1 MNIAVI
7 LAGGVGTRL
16 EKSLPKQFF
25 KVAGKMVMEH
35 AVDAFEKNESI
46 DEIAIVINTHYIFMV
61 EDMIIKNGW
70 QKVKRILIGGEERYH
85 SSLAAVKAYQDF
97 KQANLIFHD
106 AARPLVSQRVIN
118 DVVKSMD
125 HYNAV
130 DVAINSADTII
141 EVENDIINS
150 IPDRAKMKRGQTP
163 QGFKQ
168 EVIAKAYA
176 LALQDKNFKAT
187 DDCGIV
193 SKYLPEEKIFVVM
206 GEEVN
211 MKLTYPEDTYLLDK
225 LFQLRSVEIQDIQLS
240 KECLADKVMVVF
252 GGTYGIGK
260 SIVDLGFSN
269 GVRVYSF
276 SRGENNVDVSNME
289 EVKDALDKVFQVEKK
304 IDFIVNTAGMLHKE
318 PLATMQYKTIQD
330 SINVNYFGMVN
341 VALASLPYLK
351 ESKGHILFFTSS
363 SYTRGR
369 AFYSIYSS
377 TKAATVN
384 FVQAISQEWETLGI
398 KVNCI
403 NPERTQTPMRM
414 KNFGSE
420 PEDTLLKPD
429 AVALRCIQALLSNY
443 TGQVID
449 VRLYSNDK

>member
-7 LAGGVGTRL
+7 LAGGIGSRL

-35 AVDAFEKNESI
+35 AVEAFEKNEFI
-46 DEIAIVINTHYIFMV
+46 DEIAIVINNHYIFMV

-85 SSLAAVKAYQDF
+85 SSLAAVNAYSEFKAS
-97 KQANLIFHD
+97 NLIFHD
-106 AARPLVSQRVIN
+106 AARPLISQRIIN

-125 HYNAV
+125 NYNAV

-141 EVENDIINS
+141 EIEDDIITA
-150 IPDRAKMKRGQTP
+150 IPERAKMRRGQTP
-163 QGFKQ
+163 QAFKQ
-168 EVIAKAYA
+168 GVIAKAYE
-176 LALQDKNFKAT
+176 LALQDKSFKAT

-193 SKYLPEEKIFVVM
+193 SKYLPKEKIFVVK

-225 LFQLRSVEIQDIQLS
+225 LFQLRSVEIQNIQLPHQNLV
-240 KECLADKVMVVF
+240 EKVMVVF
-252 GGTYGIGK
+252 GGTRGIGK
-260 SIVDLGFSN
+260 SIVDLGIIN
-269 GVRVYSF
+269 RVRVYSF
-276 SRGENNVDVSNME
+276 SRSNNVDISNIE
-289 EVKDALDKVFQVEKK
+289 DVKDALEKVFRMEKK
-304 IDFIVNTAGMLHKE
+304 IDFIVNTAGVLFKE
-318 PLATMQYKTIQD
+318 PLASMDYQTILD
-330 SINVNYFGMVN
+330 SININYKGVVN
-341 VALASLPYLK
+341 VALASLPFLK

-384 FVQAISQEWETLGI
+384 FTQAISQEWETLGI

-403 NPERTQTPMRM
+403 NPERTKTSMRI
-414 KNFGSE
+414 KNFGNE
-420 PEDTLLKPD
+420 PEDTLLNPD
-429 AVALRCIQALLSNY
+429 VVALRCIQTLLSNY

-449 VRLYSNDK
+449 IRL

>member
-7 LAGGVGTRL
+7 LAGGVGSRL

-25 KVAGKMVMEH
+25 KVAGKMVIEH
-35 AVDAFEKNESI
+35 AVDAFEKNELI
-46 DEIAIVINTHYIFMV
+46 DEIAIVINNHYIFMV

-85 SSLAAVKAYQDF
+85 SSLAAINAYHEF
-97 KQANLIFHD
+97 KEANLIFHD
-106 AARPLVSQRVIN
+106 AARPLISQRIIN
-118 DVVKSMD
+118 DVVKSMKN
-125 HYNAV
+125 YNAV

-141 EVENDIINS
+141 EVENDIINT
-150 IPDRAKMKRGQTP
+150 IPDRVKMRRGQTP

-168 EVIAKAYA
+168 EVISKAYM
-176 LALQDKNFKAT
+176 LALQDDKFKAT

-193 SKYLPEEKIFVVM
+193 SKYLPKEKIFVVK

-225 LFQLRSVEIQDIQLS
+225 LFQLRSVEIQNIQLS
-240 KECLADKVMVVF
+240 NSSLAEKVMVVF
-252 GGTYGIGK
+252 GGAYGIGK
-260 SIVDLGFSN
+260 SVVDLGLSN
-269 GVRVYSF
+269 EVRVYSF
-276 SRGENNVDVSNME
+276 SRSENNVDVSNIDD
-289 EVKDALDKVFQVEKK
+289 VKKALDKVFQIEKK
-304 IDFIVNTAGMLHKE
+304 IDFIVNTAGVLYKE
-318 PLATMQYKTIQD
+318 PLATMSYQTILE
-330 SINVNYFGMVN
+330 SININYFGMVN
-341 VALASLPYLK
+341 IALASLPYLK

-403 NPERTQTPMRM
+403 NPERTQTPMRR

-429 AVALRCIQALLSNY
+429 TVALRCIQTLLSNY

-449 VRLYSNDK
+449 VRL

>member
-7 LAGGVGTRL
+7 LAGGVGSRL

-35 AVDAFEKNESI
+35 AVDAFEKNELI
-46 DEIAIVINTHYIFMV
+46 NEIAIVISNHYTFMV

-70 QKVKRILIGGEERYH
+70 HKVKRILIGGEERYH
-85 SSLAAVKAYQDF
+85 SSLAAIKAYQNF

-106 AARPLVSQRVIN
+106 AARPLISQRIIT
-118 DVVKSMD
+118 DVVKSMVS
-125 HYNAV
+125 YNAV

-141 EVENDIINS
+141 EVKKDIITS
-150 IPDRAKMKRGQTP
+150 IPDRVKMRRGQTP

-168 EVIAKAYA
+168 EVIARAYE
-176 LALQDKNFKAT
+176 LALRDRDFKAT

-193 SKYLPEEKIFVVM
+193 SKYLPNEPIFVVQ

-225 LFQLRSVEIQDIQLS
+225 LFQLRSVEIENIQLL
-240 KECLADKVMVVF
+240 KESLEGKVMVVF

-260 SIVDLGFSN
+260 SVVDLGLSK
-269 GVRVYSF
+269 GVHVYSF
-276 SRGENNVDVSNME
+276 SRSENNIDISNIEDVKNS
-289 EVKDALDKVFQVEKK
+289 LHKVFQIENK
-304 IDFIVNTAGMLHKE
+304 IDFIVSTAGVLYKE
-318 PLATMQYKTIQD
+318 PLATMSYQTILD
-330 SINVNYFGMVN
+330 SININYFGMVN

-351 ESKGHILFFTSS
+351 ESKGHALFFTSS

-384 FVQAISQEWETLGI
+384 FVQAISQEWEMLGI

-403 NPERTQTPMRM
+403 NPERTQTPMRT

-420 PEDTLLKPD
+420 PEDSLLKPEV
-429 AVALRCIQALLSNY
+429 VALRCIQTLLSNY

-449 VRLYSNDK
+449 VRL

>member
-7 LAGGVGTRL
+7 LAGGLGARL
-16 EKSLPKQFF
+16 GMSLPKQFY
-25 KVAGKMVMEH
+25 KVAGKMVIEH
-35 AVDAFEKNESI
+35 AVDAFEKNEFI
-46 DEIAIVINTHYIFMV
+46 DEIAIVIDNHYIFMV
-61 EDMIIKNGW
+61 EDMIVENGW
-70 QKVKRILIGGEERYH
+70 QKVKRILIGGKERYH
-85 SSLAAVKAYQDF
+85 SSLAAVNAYHDF

-106 AARPLVSQRVIN
+106 AARPLVSQRIIN
-118 DVVKSMD
+118 DVVNSMKD
-125 HYNAV
+125 YNAV

-141 EVENDIINS
+141 EVDNDIITA
-150 IPDRAKMKRGQTP
+150 IPDREKMRRGQTP

-168 EVIAKAYA
+168 EIIAKAYE
-176 LALQDKNFKAT
+176 LALKDENFKAT

-193 SKYLPEEKIFVVM
+193 SKYLLEEKIFVVK

-225 LFQLRSVEIQDIQLS
+225 LFQLRSVEIQNIQLS
-240 KECLADKVMVVF
+240 EECLSEKVIVVF
-252 GGTYGIGK
+252 GGSKGIGK
-260 SIVDLGFSN
+260 SVVDLGLSN
-269 GVRVYSF
+269 GARVYSF
-276 SRGENNVDVSNME
+276 SRGENNVDISKIE
-289 EVKDALDKVFQVEKK
+289 DVKNALDKVFQIEKK
-304 IDFIVNTAGMLHKE
+304 IDFIINTAGVLQRE
-318 PLATMQYKTIQD
+318 PLATMSYQTISD
-330 SINVNYFGMVN
+330 SININYFGMVN
-341 VALASLPYLK
+341 IALAALPYLK

-384 FVQAISQEWETLGI
+384 FVQAISQEWDTLGI

-414 KNFGSE
+414 KNFGNE
-420 PEDTLLKPD
+420 PENTLLKPD
-429 AVALRCIQALLSNY
+429 IVALRCIQTLLSSY

-449 VRLYSNDK
+449 IRL

>member
-7 LAGGVGTRL
+7 LAGGIGSRL

-25 KVAGKMVMEH
+25 KVAGKMVIEH

-46 DEIAIVINTHYIFMV
+46 DEIAIVINNHYIFMV
-61 EDMIIKNGW
+61 EDMIIKNEW

-85 SSLAAVKAYQDF
+85 SSLAAVNAYRDF
-97 KQANLIFHD
+97 SHSNLIFHD
-106 AARPLVSQRVIN
+106 AARPLISQRIIN

-125 HYNAV
+125 NYNAV

-141 EVENDIINS
+141 EIEDDIITA
-150 IPDRAKMKRGQTP
+150 IPERIKMRRGQTP

-168 EVIAKAYA
+168 EVIAKAYE
-176 LALQDKNFKAT
+176 LAFQDKNFKAT

-193 SKYLPEEKIFVVM
+193 SKYLPEEKIFVVK

-225 LFQLRSVEIQDIQLS
+225 LFQLRSVEIQNIKLPN
-240 KECLADKVMVVF
+240 ECLIEKVMVVF

-260 SIVDLGFSN
+260 SVVDLGISN
-269 GVRVYSF
+269 GVHVYSF
-276 SRGENNVDVSNME
+276 SRSENNVDVSNME
-289 EVKDALDKVFQVEKK
+289 DVKKALEKVFQIEKK
-304 IDFIVNTAGMLHKE
+304 IDFIVNTAGVLYKE
-318 PLATMQYKTIQD
+318 PLATMDYQTILN
-330 SINVNYFGMVN
+330 SININYIGMVN
-341 VALASLPYLK
+341 IALASLPYLK
-351 ESKGHILFFTSS
+351 KSKGHILFFTSS

-384 FVQAISQEWETLGI
+384 FVQAISQEWETLNI

-414 KNFGSE
+414 KNFGNE
-420 PEDTLLKPD
+420 PQDTLLKPD
-429 AVALRCIQALLSNY
+429 TVALRCIQTLLSNY

-449 VRLYSNDK
+449 VRL

>member
-7 LAGGVGTRL
+7 LAGGLGSRL

-25 KVAGKMVMEH
+25 KVAGKMVIEH
-35 AVDAFEKNESI
+35 AVDAFEKNEFI
-46 DEIAIVINTHYIFMV
+46 DEIAIVINNHYIFMV
-61 EDMIIKNGW
+61 EDMIVKNGW
-70 QKVKRILIGGEERYH
+70 QKVKRILIGGKERYH
-85 SSLAAVKAYQDF
+85 SSQAAVSAYSDF
-97 KQANLIFHD
+97 KEANLIFHD
-106 AARPLVSQRVIN
+106 AARPLVSQRIIN
-118 DVVKSMD
+118 DVVESMKV
-125 HYNAV
+125 YNAV

-141 EVENDIINS
+141 EVNNDIITT
-150 IPDRAKMKRGQTP
+150 IPERMKLRRGQTP
-163 QGFKQ
+163 QGFKL

-176 LALQDKNFKAT
+176 LALLDKNFKAT

-193 SKYLPEEKIFVVM
+193 SKYLPEEKIFVVK

-225 LFQLRSVEIQDIQLS
+225 LFQLRSVEIQNIELTH
-240 KECLADKVMVVF
+240 ECLKEKVMVVF
-252 GGTYGIGK
+252 GGSSGIGK
-260 SIVDLGFSN
+260 SVVDIGLAN

-276 SRGENNVDVSNME
+276 SRTENNVDISNMDD
-289 EVKDALDKVFQVEKK
+289 VKKALAKVFKKEKK
-304 IDFIVNTAGMLHKE
+304 IDFIINSAGVLHRE
-318 PLATMQYKTIQD
+318 PLASMNYQTICN
-330 SINVNYFGMVN
+330 SININYFGIVN
-341 VALASLPYLK
+341 IALAALPYLK

-384 FVQAISQEWETLGI
+384 FVQAISQEWEAFGI

-403 NPERTQTPMRM
+403 NPERTETPMRM
-414 KNFGSE
+414 KNFGNE
-420 PEDTLLKPD
+420 PENTLLKPD
-429 AVALRCIQALLSNY
+429 VVALRCMQTLLSGY

-449 VRLYSNDK
+449 IRL

>member
-25 KVAGKMVMEH
+25 KVAGKMVIEH
-35 AVDAFEKNESI
+35 AVDAFEKNELI
-46 DEIAIVINTHYIFMV
+46 DEIAIVINNHYVFMV

-70 QKVKRILIGGEERYH
+70 QKVKRILIGGKERCH
-85 SSLAAVKAYQDF
+85 SSLAAVNAYHDF
-97 KQANLIFHD
+97 KCANLIFHD
-106 AARPLVSQRVIN
+106 AARPLVSQRIIN

-125 HYNAV
+125 DYNAV
-130 DVAINSADTII
+130 DVAVNSADTII
-141 EVENDIINS
+141 EVENDIITA
-150 IPDRAKMKRGQTP
+150 IPDRVKMRRGQTP
-163 QGFKQ
+163 QAFKQ
-168 EVIAKAYA
+168 EVIAKAYE

-193 SKYLPEEKIFVVM
+193 RKYLPEVKIFVVK

-225 LFQLRSVEIQDIQLS
+225 LFQLRSVEIENVELS
-240 KECLADKVMVVF
+240 QEGLVEKVMVVF
-252 GGTYGIGK
+252 GGSYGIGK
-260 SIVDLGFSN
+260 SIVNFGVSH

-276 SRGENNVDVSNME
+276 SRSENNVDISNKE
-289 EVKDALDKVFQVEKK
+289 DVENALKKVFQIERK
-304 IDFIVNTAGMLHKE
+304 IDFVINTAGVLHKQ
-318 PLATMQYKTIQD
+318 PLAVMSYQTILD

-341 VALASLPYLK
+341 IALASLPYLK

-384 FVQAISQEWETLGI
+384 FVQAISQEWETFGI

-403 NPERTQTPMRM
+403 NPERTQTQMRI

-429 AVALRCIQALLSNY
+429 MVALRCIQTLLSNY

-449 VRLYSNDK
+449 VRL

>member
-1 MNIAVI
+1 MNVAVI
-7 LAGGVGTRL
+7 LAGGTGSRL

-25 KVAGKMVMEH
+25 KVAGKMVIEH
-35 AVDAFEKNESI
+35 AVDAFEKNLLI
-46 DEIAIVINTHYIFMV
+46 DEIAIVINSHYMFLV
-61 EDMIIKNGW
+61 EDMIIKNRW
-70 QKVKRILIGGEERYH
+70 QKVKRILIGGKERYH
-85 SSLAAVKAYQDF
+85 SSLAAVNAYHEF
-97 KQANLIFHD
+97 KYANLIFHD
-106 AARPLVSQRVIN
+106 AARPLISQRVIN

-125 HYNAV
+125 NYNAV
-130 DVAINSADTII
+130 DVAINSADTIV
-141 EVENDIINS
+141 EVENDIITT
-150 IPDRAKMKRGQTP
+150 IPDRAKMRRGQTP
-163 QGFKQ
+163 QAFKQ
-168 EVIAKAYA
+168 EIIAKAYK
-176 LALQDKNFKAT
+176 LAFQDKNFKAT

-193 SKYLPEEKIFVVM
+193 SKYLPEEKIFVVE

-225 LFQLRSVEIQDIQLS
+225 LFQLRSVEIQNIKLS
-240 KECLADKVMVVF
+240 QEYLSEKVMVVF

-276 SRGENNVDVSNME
+276 SRSKNNVDVSNIE
-289 EVKDALDKVFQVEKK
+289 DVRNALEKVFQIEKK
-304 IDFIVNTAGMLHKE
+304 IDFIISTAGVLYKE
-318 PLATMQYKTIQD
+318 PLETMNYQTIFD
-330 SINVNYFGMVN
+330 SININYFGMVN
-341 VALASLPYLK
+341 IALASLPYLK
-351 ESKGHILFFTSS
+351 KSKGHILFFTSS

-384 FVQAISQEWETLGI
+384 FVQAISQEWESFGI

-403 NPERTQTPMRM
+403 NPERTKTPMRM

-420 PEDTLLKPD
+420 PEDTLLNPE
-429 AVALRCIQALLSNY
+429 AVARICLQTLLSNH

-449 VRLYSNDK
+449 VRL

>member
-7 LAGGVGTRL
+7 LAGGVGSRL

-35 AVDAFEKNESI
+35 AVDAFEKNELI
-46 DEIAIVINTHYIFMV
+46 NEIAIVISNHYTFMV

-70 QKVKRILIGGEERYH
+70 HKVKRILIGGEERYH
-85 SSLAAVKAYQDF
+85 SSLSAINAYQNY

-106 AARPLVSQRVIN
+106 AARPLISQRIIT

-125 HYNAV
+125 SYNAV

-141 EVENDIINS
+141 EVEKDIITS
-150 IPDRAKMKRGQTP
+150 IPDRVKMRRGQTP

-168 EVIAKAYA
+168 QVIARAYE
-176 LALQDKNFKAT
+176 LALRDKDFKAT

-193 SKYLPEEKIFVVM
+193 SKYLPNEPIFVVQ

-225 LFQLRSVEIQDIQLS
+225 LFQLRSVEIENIQLL
-240 KECLADKVMVVF
+240 KESLQGKVMVVF

-260 SIVDLGFSN
+260 SVVDLGLSK
-269 GVRVYSF
+269 GVHVYSF
-276 SRGENNVDVSNME
+276 SRSENNIDISNME
-289 EVKDALDKVFQVEKK
+289 DVKNSLHKVFQIENK
-304 IDFIVNTAGMLHKE
+304 IDFIVNTAGVLYRE
-318 PLATMQYKTIQD
+318 PLATMGYQTILD
-330 SINVNYFGMVN
+330 SININYFGMVN

-351 ESKGHILFFTSS
+351 ESKGHALFFTSS

-403 NPERTQTPMRM
+403 NPERTQTPMRT

-420 PEDTLLKPD
+420 PEDTLLKPEV
-429 AVALRCIQALLSNY
+429 VALRCIQTLLSNY

-449 VRLYSNDK
+449 VRL